1 MDERDLSTE
10 AKKKGWGGVEGSDIP
25 SGGCFPG
32 GFVFF
37 GGVLGVMGG
46 FLGRGRRFLFSISF
60 FFFLFFLFFLSFSGL
75 QAGCIYFFAAIA
87 LPSNIVLAKY
97 PDS

>member
-1 MDERDLSTE
+1 MR
-10 AKKKGWGGVEGSDIP
+10 GGVEGSDIP

-46 FLGRGRRFLFSISF
+46 FRDSWSRV
-60 FFFLFFLFFLSFSGL
+60 FFLFPDCRP
-75 QAGCIYFFAAIA
+75 GCIYFFATIA
-87 LPSNIVLAKY
+87 LLSNIILAKY
-97 PDS
+97 LGR

>member
-10 AKKKGWGGVEGSDIP
+10 AKKKGRGGVEGSDIP

-46 FLGRGRRFLFSISF
+46 FLSRGRRFLF
-60 FFFLFFLFFLSFSGL
+60 SFSGL

-87 LPSNIVLAKY
+87 LPSNMIFSQI
-97 PDS
+97 PR